1 MTKMNLIK
9 VNVVGKG
16 KREIGFVV
24 PGNYDCYTKIK
35 KTAVVDK
42 ELQKRKEKFKTV
54 EIHYQ
59 KKNLYRMYPLF
70 STKRTVQ
77 SVSGV

>member
-35 KTAVVDK
+35 NFVG
-42 ELQKRKEKFKTV
+42 ELVKSLIPDSK
-54 EIHYQ
+54 
-59 KKNLYRMYPLF
+59 
-70 STKRTVQ
+70 
-77 SVSGV
+77 VSSSNPPNGHQLSLNANYLKVSISHCYLGSI